1 MERQTSC
8 KNFKSYFQTEYF
20 ACACVFPS
28 DIYYQKTIAKQVYSL
43 CPPHGRMAEN
53 PFISFLIMFSVS
65 ADEAFP

>member
-43 CPPHGRMAEN
+43 CPPQLNGRKTLYFVLN
-53 PFISFLIMFSVS
+53 HVFC
-65 ADEAFP
+65 